1 VAYLCLMNA
10 CEPLLAALAPLGLY
24 LWTLGGAEIA
34 LIVLVLI
41 FFFGAKRIPEIA
53 RGFGRSIS
61 EFKKGKEEGTKA
73 DETKRE
79 N

>member
-1 VAYLCLMNA
+1 MNA